1 MSSQGLFQLRAVTC
15 GITQLHIPPIMLWTN
30 YQKLVDMSVTGVEAS
45 FPFVSLLVFQH
56 EWQIVL
62 RGKDVLNGI

>member
-1 MSSQGLFQLRAVTC
+1 
-15 GITQLHIPPIMLWTN
+15 MLWTN

-62 RGKDVLNGI
+62 RGKDILNGI